1 MYSGRRESRRP
12 SAREGGTGLQRKLG
26 GASSRGSSG
35 FICSRCCSLTRIS
48 RTNQVSHRRLLRAAR
63 LDRADRRRA
72 ALRVSSILDLG
83 SRGTR
88 QGRRKGRREERESKD
103 LVIRSLYAPEK
114 HLMRVEGEGGEE
126 RRQRQHQAAD
136 DRRDPRI
143 AATTRADDQRRR
155 AAGDRGAQRP
165 RPH

>member
-1 MYSGRRESRRP
+1 VSVDPEGNKKTRRKEKNDRSRD
-12 SAREGGTGLQRKLG
+12 S
-26 GASSRGSSG
+26 
-35 FICSRCCSLTRIS
+35 I
-48 RTNQVSHRRLLRAAR
+48 
-63 LDRADRRRA
+63 A
-72 ALRVSSILDLG
+72 ALYVP
-83 SRGTR
+83 
-88 QGRRKGRREERESKD
+88 K
-103 LVIRSLYAPEK
+103 K

-136 DRRDPRI
+136 DRCDPRI